1 MKIPELSLKYSNV
14 NKFLNQILIF
24 LIGYSRSFK
33 SNARDIKV
41 RKRVIGFIEII
52 KDVAKQEFIG

>member
-14 NKFLNQILIF
+14 KYLLNCTIYF

-33 SNARDIKV
+33 SNARDIKIG
-41 RKRVIGFIEII
+41 KRIIGFIEII
-52 KDVAKQEFIG
+52 KVAEKEEFIG